1 MQKRQYK
8 ILKLLYRSDGFVT
21 VERLAADVQCSLIRP
36 SGTTSS
42 SWEVFWKNTDWERLS
57 LRATKVSVS

>member
-1 MQKRQYK
+1 MEQDTGGNMFLKRQYK

-42 SWEVFWKNTDWERLS
+42 SWEVF
-57 LRATKVSVS
+57 

>member
-42 SWEVFWKNTDWERLS
+42 SWEVSERTTDWEGLS

>member
-1 MQKRQYK
+1 MMQKRQYK

-36 SGTTSS
+36 SGTTGKFS
-42 SWEVFWKNTDWERLS
+42 ERTRTGKDCL
-57 LRATKVSVS
+57 